1 MSLPSTFIL
10 DREPETLWANVS
22 AAWTKS
28 LGDFPAGQGWQLSYT
43 LTPPTGA
50 AIAVLWTTH
59 VTANGD
65 NFSIAIP
72 ATLTAGVTAG
82 GTGRLTGK
90 ITKASDTAIVYDGT
104 LTWLVLGEKSL
115 AQRMLAAIDAM
126 LLSNASREERQ
137 LSVTTPTGVSKA
149 LELCSKQELLALRNY
164 WQELVNQE
172 RAAEQAALGRGTRR
186 RILNRYTLPG

>member
-10 DREPETLWANVS
+10 DREPDKLWANVS

-28 LGDFPAGQGWQLSYT
+28 LADFPASAGWQLTYT

-50 AIAVLWTTH
+50 AIAVLWATH
-59 VTANGD
+59 VTASGD

-72 ATLTAGVTAG
+72 AALTATIAAG
-82 GTGRLTGK
+82 GEGRLTGT
-90 ITKASDTAIVYDGT
+90 ITKATDTAIIYDAA
-104 LTWLVLGEKSL
+104 LIWQVIGEKSL

-126 LLSNASREERQ
+126 MLGNASREERQ
-137 LSVTTPTGVSKA
+137 LSVSTPTGVSKA

-164 WQELVNQE
+164 WKEIAAQEK
-172 RAAEQAALGRGTRR
+172 AAEQAALGHGSR
-186 RILNRYTLPG
+186 RIIRNRYTAP

>member
-1 MSLPSTFIL
+1 MPLPSTFLL

-28 LGDFPAGQGWQLSYT
+28 LADFPASAGWQLSYT
-43 LTPPTGA
+43 LTPPSGA
-50 AIAVLWTTH
+50 AIEALWSTH
-59 VTANGD
+59 VTASGD
-65 NFSIAIP
+65 NFAIAIP
-72 ATLTAGVTAG
+72 AALTSAVAAG
-82 GTGRLTGK
+82 GAGRLTGK
-90 ITKASDTAIVYDGT
+90 ITKATDSAIVYDAA
-104 LTWLVLGEKSL
+104 LAWLVLGEKSL

-149 LELCSKQELLALRNY
+149 LELCSKQELLAMRNY

-186 RILNRYTLPG
+186 RILNRYTAP